1 MTDQP
6 DQLDQPALTVA
17 YTNDWRWS
25 SQAPPP
31 INGQIR
37 TDTRDWSTA
46 THVFISNKTEAGLD
60 VGSTLLQVAVG
71 TTLDLSH
78 RTDPTRTVRYTV
90 RVAPVSQGTYVDVAV
105 TYVQSAGTIPIS
117 GTLCTLAMAL
127 PANALTITWTLQ
139 AVALRANRY
148 TLTCSC
154 PHGTVAELCATL
166 SGLPA
171 PTPLVIQTTASNLLR
186 RTGCTCAGLVQGAV
200 AQEDLGVAG
209 L

>member
-6 DQLDQPALTVA
+6 DQRDQPNLQPA
-17 YTNDWRWS
+17 YTNDWRWN

-46 THVFISNKTEAGLD
+46 THVFIANKTDAGLD
-60 VGSTLLQVAVG
+60 VGSTLLQLAIG
-71 TTLDLSH
+71 TTLDISH

-90 RVAPVSQGTYVDVAV
+90 RAAPVSQGTYVDVPV
-105 TYVQSAGTIPIS
+105 TYVQSGGTIPIS
-117 GTLCTLAMAL
+117 GTLCTLAMVL
-127 PANALTITWTLQ
+127 PSGALTITWTLQ
-139 AVALRANRY
+139 SVALRANRY

-154 PHGTVAELCATL
+154 PHGTVAELCATR

-171 PTPLVIQTTASNLLR
+171 PTPLVIQTTATNLLR

-200 AQEDLGVAG
+200 AQEDVEVAG